1 MNAGALK
8 YLEDGNGFEIGVG
21 PSVVVVDQGLAKK
34 FSSTTLTQDVY
45 AIIFGQKGF
54 MAGIG
59 LEGSKITRI
68 L

>member
-1 MNAGALK
+1 L
-8 YLEDGNGFEIGVG
+8 I
-21 PSVVVVDQGLAKK
+21 VVDQGVAKK

-59 LEGSKITRI
+59 LEGSKITKI
-68 L
+68 